1 VAGLNTVMNA
11 PSTRKT
17 LERAA
22 QLLAP
27 ERLDRLLV
35 RTELALTR
43 VDELAAKDGSLD
55 KTLHHANRLLS
66 DARVERLL
74 DTAAR
79 LSEGDKLARIV
90 DNTGAV
96 AEQLGQV
103 APTIPTLARELTL
116 TLREAVVTL
125 KALQQ
130 TWILDDKAVRARR
143 ELEQS
148 ERAKP

>member
-1 VAGLNTVMNA
+1 
-11 PSTRKT
+11 
-17 LERAA
+17 
-22 QLLAP
+22 
-27 ERLDRLLV
+27 
-35 RTELALTR
+35 
-43 VDELAAKDGSLD
+43 
-55 KTLHHANRLLS
+55 
-66 DARVERLL
+66 
-74 DTAAR
+74 
-79 LSEGDKLARIV
+79 
-90 DNTGAV
+90 
-96 AEQLGQV
+96 V